1 MSAKEKGAPG
11 RKELLRSPSNFP
23 EGCSRICWRAVT
35 GERDARSRFLFIRSD
50 LLLLDCVV
58 VVVVGFG
65 AGAGGGGVL
74 LDDV

>member
-50 LLLLDCVV
+50 LLLDCVV
-58 VVVVGFG
+58 VCGG
-65 AGAGGGGVL
+65 TGAGGGGVL